1 MNKPNTPTIKMQEL
15 THPTLPSGWKVHINN
30 EKFPKEHGFWY
41 TLSKNESR
49 EHALQS
55 WKELHKIK

>member
-1 MNKPNTPTIKMQEL
+1 MNNSKTPTIKMQEL
-15 THPTLPSGWKVHINN
+15 THPTLPNGWKVYINN

-55 WKELHKIK
+55 WRELYGN